1 MSRMLLAAALL
12 AALLAPPPIGAAQ
25 SRGGGGGSER
35 AFIEELRRGDPAAA
49 ERYVAL
55 RDAREKAIAELRRVE
70 AQYGAAGRELRP
82 VFLPQV
88 KQARQAYAETS
99 LALLDFLDARD
110 RQAVAGYREA
120 IGRID
125 ALLEARQRTRAEL
138 QKLLAEP

>member
-12 AALLAPPPIGAAQ
+12 AALLAAPPIAAAQ
-25 SRGGGGGSER
+25 SRGGGDDSER
-35 AFIEELRRGDPAAA
+35 AFLEGLRRGDPVAA

-55 RDAREKAIAELRRVE
+55 RDAREKAIAELQRVE
-70 AQYGAAGRELRP
+70 AQYGATGRDLRP

-88 KQARQAYAETS
+88 KQARHTYAETS
-99 LALLDFLDARD
+99 LALLDVLDAHD

-138 QKLLAEP
+138 QKVLTEP